1 MPLLPQDLYVVL
13 QLAVVG
19 AEEPT
24 TYAGLASR
32 LHLSPSRVHEAMK
45 RARIAGLVDAKRR
58 VLRSALLEFLV
69 HGVRYAFF
77 AERGP
82 ITRGVPTAHA
92 APPLAALIADG
103 GPVPVWPDPQGAVRG
118 ETITPLHPAAPRA
131 AQEQPQLYELLAL
144 VDALRIGRARERKL
158 AATLLEERLPP

>member
-32 LHLSPSRVHEAMK
+32 LHLSPSRVHDAVK
-45 RARIAGLVDAKRR
+45 RTMLAGLVDAERQVR
-58 VLRSALLEFLV
+58 RSALLEFLV

-82 ITRGVPTAHA
+82 ITRGLPTAHA
-92 APPLAALIADG
+92 APPLAALIADS
-103 GPVPVWPDPQGAVRG
+103 GPVPVWPDPQGAERG
-118 ETITPLHPAAPRA
+118 ETITPLHPSVPRTA
-131 AQEQPQLYELLAL
+131 REQPQLYELLAL
-144 VDALRIGRARERKL
+144 VDALRIGLARERKL
-158 AATLLEERLPP
+158 AAKLLEERLRP